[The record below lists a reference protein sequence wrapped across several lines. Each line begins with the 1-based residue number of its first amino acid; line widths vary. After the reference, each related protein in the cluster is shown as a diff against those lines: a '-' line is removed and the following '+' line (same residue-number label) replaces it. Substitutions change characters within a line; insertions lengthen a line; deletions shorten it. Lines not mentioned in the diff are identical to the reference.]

1 MQAVITNKPGLLPAT
16 GWLYRQVNIAPLIA
30 FRIMFGFLLM
40 LHSVSTIA
48 NGTVY
53 QHYVSPP
60 FTFTFIGFEF
70 LQSLAGPGMYWY
82 VAVMA
87 ILAALVMIGAW
98 YRFAMFAYALMW
110 TLLYLMQKAGY
121 NNHYYLV
128 LLLCWIMAFLPANRY
143 FSADVKRG
151 AVRESATCPWY
162 CIGIF
167 IFQVSVMYFFAAM
180 SKITPDWFSGKF
192 IAIQFSRLSQHPL
205 LGIIYGNEWFQ
216 WFICYAGFLFDLLI
230 VPLLLIKKTRYFAF
244 IISCCFHLFNSY
256 TFKLGIFPYL
266 SIALTIFFFDAYQVN
281 RIFFRKKP
289 IIPSIA
295 NGFDMKPAMAK
306 LVTGCLFL
314 YMLFQLLLP
323 VRYLMFPGNVFWTEE
338 GYRMSWKM
346 MLRTKS
352 GNLFYKVYDPVSKKS
367 WKIEPSRIFSLSHMR
382 TLSTSPD
389 IIWQYAQYIKKGF
402 EKKGYQGVQVFAIG
416 SVSLNRN
423 PARPM
428 VDPGADLAST
438 KWEPF
443 RHSGWIT
450 AYPE

>member
-1 MQAVITNKPGLLPAT
+1 MQAVITNKPGLFPAS
-16 GWLYRQVNIAPLIA
+16 GWLFRQVNIAPLIA

-40 LHSVSTIA
+40 LHAVSTLA

-53 QHYVSPP
+53 QHFVAPP

-82 VAVMA
+82 VTAMA
-87 ILAALVMIGAW
+87 ILSALIMIGAW
-98 YRFAMFAYALMW
+98 YRFAMFGYALMW
-110 TLLYLMQKAGY
+110 TVLYLMQKAGY

-128 LLLCWIMAFLPANRY
+128 LLLCWIMAFMPADRY

-151 AVRESATCPWY
+151 AVKESATCAWY
-162 CIGIF
+162 CTGLF

-205 LGIIYGNEWFQ
+205 LGFIYGNEWFQ
-216 WFICYAGFLFDLLI
+216 WFICYAGFMFDLLI
-230 VPLLLIKKTRYFAF
+230 IPMLLIKKTRSIAF

-266 SIALTIFFFDAYQVN
+266 SLALSVFFFEASLIN
-281 RIFFRKKP
+281 RIFFRKMPGIHSFTGDILMNSVK
-289 IIPSIA
+289 
-295 NGFDMKPAMAK
+295 AK
-306 LVTGCLFL
+306 MVSGCLLL

-323 VRYLMFPGNVFWTEE
+323 VRYLLFPGNVFWTEE

-352 GNLFYKVYDPVSKKS
+352 GNLYYKVYDPVSKKS

-402 EKKGYQGVQVFAIG
+402 ENKGYPAVKVFAIG
-416 SVSLNRN
+416 TVSLNRN
-423 PARPM
+423 PARPL
-428 VDPGADLAST
+428 VDPGTDLASVR
-438 KWEPF
+438 WEPF
-443 RHSGWIT
+443 RHSWWIT
-450 AYPE
+450 ASP